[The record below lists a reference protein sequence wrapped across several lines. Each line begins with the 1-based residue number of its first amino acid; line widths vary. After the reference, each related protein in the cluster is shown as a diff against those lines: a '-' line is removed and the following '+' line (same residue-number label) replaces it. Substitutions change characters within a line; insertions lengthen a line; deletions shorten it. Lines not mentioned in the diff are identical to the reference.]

1 MPPVEP
7 REPDPPPPPTGDN
20 LVTISALD
28 EPDAAADARPGNA
41 VFPATSPQEILALA
55 AQHPD
60 GRVVYATS
68 IDGVSGFLSVTRG
81 AGKGVVAYAQ
91 DGRTV
96 RVGVDLDQAEI
107 DWTCVEVDGRAPD
120 CADGDTEKRGAA
132 ALATAALLTGED
144 RVRQLVSRL
153 TGNTTA
159 NLGEE
164 QRAGVDASCLT
175 GTVEE
180 IGRLVVC
187 VSPSGFL
194 TDVAEGSTSA
204 LAVEVRTEIDPAD
217 LEKPTA
223 TTVDPTD
230 DWSAGDWSTTTG

>member
-1 MPPVEP
+1 MAPVEP
-7 REPDPPPPPTGDN
+7 SVPDPPPPPTGEN

-28 EPDAAADARPGNA
+28 EPDAAAPADPGSA
-41 VFPATSPQEILALA
+41 VFPATDPQEILALA
-55 AQHPD
+55 AQHPN
-60 GRVVYATS
+60 GRVVYATT
-68 IDGVSGFLSVTRG
+68 IDGVAGFLSITRG

-96 RVGVDLDQAEI
+96 RVGVDLEEAEI
-107 DWTCVEVDGRAPD
+107 TWTCVETDGLTPD
-120 CADGDTEKRGAA
+120 CADGDIDKRGAA

-144 RVRQLVSRL
+144 RIRQLVSRL

-159 NLGEE
+159 QLGEE

-194 TDVAEGSTSA
+194 TDIAEGSTSA
-204 LAVEVRTEIDPAD
+204 LAVEVRTEIDPAE

-230 DWSAGDWSTTTG
+230 EWSAGDWSTTG